1 MRLIA
6 SVVSMSV
13 LVSLIGCQ
21 AEYHGAPHA
30 VVGGRPAA
38 AREAPADGDSGYRDE
53 LQSGTLT
60 AGSLDDVADSTT
72 FRELAGSLG
81 QRSGSALGREAE
93 RFCKRAVVV
102 TVTDAG
108 GAPLG
113 GVDVRVR
120 AGERALSLITRTD
133 GRIVLLPG
141 WDKLSDAKT
150 ATLELPGAERFDLD
164 LTKPRQAVKSHAAA
178 AAVKR
183 LDVAFVIDCTGSM
196 SDELEY
202 LKVEIRNIA
211 GRIAREH
218 PQVAQRF
225 ALVCYRDEGD
235 QYVTRVHDFD
245 ALERFQATLGK
256 QSAAGGGDYEEAVEK
271 AFAAAGQLRWSKGNV
286 ARVLFHVADAPPH
299 DEKVAP
305 ALASADQLRKRGV
318 AIYPV
323 ASSGVRDEAEF
334 VMRSSA
340 LMTGGMYCFLTDDS
354 GVGNAHAKPHAERY
368 DVERLVDLMTR
379 CVASEISGK
388 RLAPDREKVIR
399 TVEPTT
405 QPAGEAQ

>member
-1 MRLIA
+1 MRVIMPA
-6 SVVSMSV
+6 VCVSLLV
-13 LVSLIGCQ
+13 LLIGCQ
-21 AEYHGAPHA
+21 GAYHGDAA
-30 VVGGRPAA
+30 GVAARRAGAA
-38 AREAPADGDSGYRDE
+38 AEARSEAASGYRDD

-60 AGSLDDVADSTT
+60 AGSLDDTADSKA

-81 QRSGSALGREAE
+81 QRSSAAIGRQAGEF
-93 RFCKRAVVV
+93 RKRPIVV

-108 GAPLG
+108 DGPLG
-113 GVDVRVR
+113 GVDVRIS
-120 AGERALSLITRTD
+120 AGDRKLSLITRTD

-141 WDKLSDAKT
+141 WDKLSGAKT
-150 ATLELPGAERFDLD
+150 ATLELPGGERFDLD
-164 LTKPRQAVKSHAAA
+164 LTKPAQTVKSNAAA
-178 AAVKR
+178 APVKR
-183 LDVAFVIDCTGSM
+183 LDLAFVVDCTGSM

-202 LKVEIRNIA
+202 LKVEIRSIA
-211 GRIAREH
+211 QRIARGY

-235 QYVTRVHDFD
+235 DYVTRVHDFD
-245 ALERFQATLGK
+245 ALERFHATLGK
-256 QSAAGGGDYEEAVEK
+256 QSAGGGGDYEEAVDK
-271 AFAAAGQLRWSKGNV
+271 AFEAAGQLKWSTGSV

-299 DEKVAP
+299 DEKVRS
-305 ALASADQLRKRGV
+305 ALVSADQLRKRGV

-340 LMTGGMYCFLTDDS
+340 LMTGGLYCFLTDDS
-354 GVGNAHAKPHAERY
+354 GVGGAHAAPHAERY

-399 TVEPTT
+399 TVAPTT
-405 QPAGEAQ
+405 QPAGEKQ